1 MKPAIEKLF
10 RSPASNGFLDSPGFF
25 FALGAGLLIFAI
37 DGAVTGQIALG
48 AKGTFAIT
56 YAAKPKFFL
65 FMLAAMGALG
75 AAALYRGY
83 RRWRAH
89 DNDGSA

>member
-1 MKPAIEKLF
+1 MNSVIEKLL
-10 RSPASNGFLDSPGFF
+10 RSPAGNGFLDSPAFF
-25 FALGAGLLIFAI
+25 FAFGAALLIFAI
-37 DGAVTGQIALG
+37 DGAVTGQTALG
-48 AKGTFAIT
+48 SKGTFAIT

-65 FMLAAMGALG
+65 FMLTAVGALG

-89 DNDGSA
+89 DR